1 VIVGSTAA
9 ARNKLSVASVLTPL
23 DEDGKC
29 NHGHGPGE
37 RVSAC
42 GVSFLPCQTYPHMLE
57 LIHARHDLIEA

>member
-1 VIVGSTAA
+1 MIVGSTAA

-42 GVSFLPCQTYPHMLE
+42 GVSF
-57 LIHARHDLIEA
+57 HAKLTLTCWSSYTPDMI